1 MHLQS
6 AGRAPKAPSRHLLTP
21 TPRFAACLSAHRHEF
36 ACTCV
41 RPQSLPLP
49 KIPLVPRLSFS
60 PNPFLARR
68 SWSPTNITPTTQP
81 RLSCRDSSLDA
92 PRHTLKQNWRNWEAG
107 GRVNNGMRCD
117 AAGIRALLSLPQQ
130 IWHQLLPNAPLFC
143 FNIGWNKRSRL
154 FLSFLPILSILSPFL
169 FVVVAVGESFA
180 ESRGGV
186 SRSFA
191 LSSLLGMRDFCLLPE
206 SGV

>member
-1 MHLQS
+1 MHSCTTSVYAASQDTSCTTPLFLSKPFSGSQ
-6 AGRAPKAPSRHLLTP
+6 ALVGDQYHPHYTTKAL
-21 TPRFAACLSAHRHEF
+21 
-36 ACTCV
+36 V
-41 RPQSLPLP
+41 QRP
-49 KIPLVPRLSFS
+49 
-60 PNPFLARR
+60 
-68 SWSPTNITPTTQP
+68 
-81 RLSCRDSSLDA
+81 SSLDA

-107 GRVNNGMRCD
+107 GRVKNGMRCD

-143 FNIGWNKRSRL
+143 FNIGWNKRSHL
-154 FLSFLPILSILSPFL
+154 FLSFFPILSILSPFL

-191 LSSLLGMRDFCLLPE
+191 LSSRLGMRDFCLLPE